1 MTILV
6 PPRADPNIACA
17 VEGFSLFNTIG
28 GTKQVMTVTI
38 ATPSEAAGTVVFTVT
53 AADMDNSPKAVDVV
67 VANGDTVEDVAALVA
82 AAFAEDDD
90 VGGFFDITVAG
101 AVVTMTCK
109 THAANDPTMK
119 LAVKTDASSTG
130 VTIDDEITVEGALA
144 TSCTI
149 TITPKVSYAA
159 TPVVCG
165 VPQHVPDA
173 DGSAATTMTWK
184 VTSQSTSAIVLT
196 VTLDQA
202 PGAGKTDTIVF
213 NGGLIGIP
221 AR

>member
-1 MTILV
+1 MTVLV
-6 PPRADPNIACA
+6 PPGAQANIACA
-17 VEGFSLFNTIG
+17 VEGFNLSNTIG
-28 GTKQVMTVTI
+28 GTRQVMTATV
-38 ATPSEAAGTVVFTVT
+38 ATPSVADGDVVVTVT
-53 AADMDNSPKAVDVV
+53 AAGMTGTPKDVTV
-67 VANGDTVEDVAALVA
+67 TVANGDTVGDVAALLA
-82 AAFAEDDD
+82 AALAADDD
-90 VGGFFDITVAG
+90 VGGFFDVTAAG
-101 AVVTMTCK
+101 AVVTLTRK
-109 THAANDPTMK
+109 THATNDPTMA
-119 LAVKTDASSTG
+119 LAVKTDASNTG
-130 VTIDDEITVEGALA
+130 VTIDDAITVQGALA

-149 TITPKVSYAA
+149 TLTPEVSYAA
-159 TPVVCG
+159 TPVFCG

-173 DGSAATTMTWK
+173 AGSAATTMTWK

>member
-17 VEGFSLFNTIG
+17 VEGFNLSNTIS
-28 GTKQVMTVTI
+28 GTKQVMTATV
-38 ATPSEAAGTVVFTVT
+38 ATPSVADGDVVVTVT
-53 AADMDNSPKAVDVV
+53 AAGMTGTQKDVTV
-67 VANGDTVEDVAALVA
+67 TVENGDTVGDVAALLA
-82 AAFAEDDD
+82 AALADDDD

-101 AVVTMTCK
+101 AVVTLTCK
-109 THAANDPTMK
+109 THAANDQTMK
-119 LAVKTDASSTG
+119 LEVKTDSSNTG
-130 VTIDDEITVEGALA
+130 VTIDDAIAVEGALA

-149 TITPKVSYAA
+149 TVTPEVEYAA
-159 TPVVCG
+159 IPVLVG
-165 VPQHVPDA
+165 APQHVKGV
-173 DGSAATTMTWK
+173 GSVATKIDNWAITT
-184 VTSQSTSAIVLT
+184 QSTSAIVLT

>member
-17 VEGFSLFNTIG
+17 VEGFSLSNTIS
-28 GTKQVMTVTI
+28 GTKQVMTATV
-38 ATPSEAAGTVVFTVT
+38 ATPPVADGDVVVTVT
-53 AADMDNSPKAVDVV
+53 AAGMTGTQKDVTV
-67 VANGDTVEDVAALVA
+67 TVENGDTVGDVAALLA
-82 AAFAEDDD
+82 AALADDDD
-90 VGGFFDITVAG
+90 VGGFFDVTAAG
-101 AVVTMTCK
+101 AVVTLTRK
-109 THAANDPTMK
+109 THAANDPAMA
-119 LAVKTDASSTG
+119 LEVKTDASETG
-130 VTIDDEITVEGALA
+130 VTIDDAIAVEGALA

-149 TITPKVSYAA
+149 TVTPEVEYAA
-159 TPVVCG
+159 IPALIG

-184 VTSQSTSAIVLT
+184 ITSQSTSAIVLT